1 MNLRQDMRT
10 QAIACMRA
18 CARSRSGDRAV
29 SGLFFLSLMSKS
41 YTTASAVMACLL
53 AVIALAAGPAVAQQ
67 AYPNKAIRLIC
78 PYPPGGSTTLLA
90 RLIGQR
96 LTDNWGQS
104 VIVDNRPGGNT
115 VIGTDA
121 LAKSAPDG
129 YTILLMPN
137 THVTL
142 PHLQKNLP
150 YDVYR
155 DFSPIATL
163 TRNELILVV
172 HTSLPVNNLQE
183 FITYAKSKPQQLNS
197 GSAGSGGFTH
207 LSVELFNMMTGA
219 KLQHVPYKGSAP
231 VLTDLIGGQIQLAF
245 TPVNNAFP
253 HVKSGRIKPLAIS
266 GKYRNAALPQV
277 PNFTEAGLPD
287 FDVGVWFGVTAPA
300 GTPRAIIDKMSAE
313 IRKMLTAPEIKEK
326 LTGQG
331 MDPYISTPEQMLE
344 QMKADDRRF
353 GAVIKAANIK
363 LEN

>member
-1 MNLRQDMRT
+1 MNAFNAVLRMIT
-10 QAIACMRA
+10 
-18 CARSRSGDRAV
+18 
-29 SGLFFLSLMSKS
+29 
-41 YTTASAVMACLL
+41 L
-53 AVIALAAGPAVAQQ
+53 AVLMGLAGLAAAEPV
-67 AYPNKAIRLIC
+67 YPNKAIRLIC

-90 RLIGQR
+90 RLIAQR
-96 LTDNWGQS
+96 LSDSWGPS

-129 YTILLMPN
+129 HTIMLMPS

-142 PHLQKNLP
+142 PHLQKDLP

-155 DFSPIATL
+155 DFAPVATL

-183 FITYAKSKPQQLNS
+183 FIGYAKSKTQQLNS

-207 LSVELFNMMTGA
+207 LSVELFNMETGA

-231 VLTDLIGGQIQLAF
+231 ALTDLIGGQIQLAF

-253 HVKSGRIKPLAIS
+253 HVKSGRIKALAIS
-266 GKYRNAALPQV
+266 GKNRNAALPRV
-277 PNFTEAGLPD
+277 PTFTEAGLPD

-300 GTPRAIIDKMSAE
+300 GTPRAIIDRMSIE
-313 IRKMLTAPEIKEK
+313 IHKMLTTPEIKEK
-326 LTGQG
+326 LTAQG
-331 MDPYISTPEQMLE
+331 MDTYISTPEQMLE
-344 QMKADDRRF
+344 QMKADDVRF